1 MTMKSSTN
9 RQRGSL
15 EAWASFIVLALIV
28 VIWLGSSIAWNS
40 ARETRVCTVVE
51 KLATGKKDG
60 GNNYILITDRC
71 GQLQVEDSWTNGQFN
86 STDLYARIKAG
97 TSYTFETVGWR
108 NGLFSQYP
116 NVVKVSQ

>member
-1 MTMKSSTN
+1 MKTTTN
-9 RQRGSL
+9 RQRGNI
-15 EAWASFIVLALIV
+15 EAIGCLIIFALIA
-28 VIWLGSSIAWNS
+28 IGWGAFAIAWNG
-40 ARETRVCTVVE
+40 ARETRTCTVVE

-60 GNNYILITDRC
+60 GNNYILITDKC

-86 STDLYARIKAG
+86 STDLYARIQPG